1 MKKISVMLLAALM
14 LFAFVACNDD
24 ANDGKVAA
32 LGASDKKIAQEAY
45 AAVVK
50 DLGTPSGDV
59 TDKTLAD
66 VKVDNVDYTVK
77 YSFDLTKA
85 TGADAKATWKISIE
99 VTNDKAGDEAYK
111 MTFEL
116 GSADLDKN
124 ITVKVNDD
132 SYTVAA
138 ADIKGDN
145 KIGGIETT
153 DDPEKEDPEET
164 TPSVDPSGNEENDDT
179 QGDGGSEEA
188 GGSEGKDENGET
200 PDPII

>member
-1 MKKISVMLLAALM
+1 MKKISVILLAALM

-50 DLGTPSGDV
+50 ALGTPDKDV
-59 TDKTLAD
+59 PETALKDK
-66 VKVDNVDYTVK
+66 VEVDNVEYTVK
-77 YSFDLTKA
+77 YSFDLTEA
-85 TGADAKATWKISIE
+85 AGAAKDTWKISIE
-99 VTNDKAGDEAYK
+99 VSNGKKGDEAYK

-116 GSADLDKN
+116 GSADLGKN

-138 ADIKGDN
+138 NDIKGDN
-145 KIGGIETT
+145 KIGGIET
-153 DDPEKEDPEET
+153 DAPEQEDPEEE
-164 TPSVDPSGNEENDDT
+164 GNLS
-179 QGDGGSEEA
+179 GDGNDETNNDEPGVGEPVEGGEGSESTE
-188 GGSEGKDENGET
+188 KVD
-200 PDPII
+200 

>member
-32 LGASDKKIAQEAY
+32 LGTSDKEIAQAAY

-50 DLGTPSGDV
+50 DLGTPADDV
-59 TDKTLAD
+59 TNKPLAD
-66 VKVDNVDYTVK
+66 KVNVDNVEYTVK

-85 TGADAKATWKISIE
+85 TGADAKYTWKISIE
-99 VTNDKAGDEAYK
+99 VSNGKTGDEAYK

-138 ADIKGDN
+138 NDIKGDN
-145 KIGGIETT
+145 KIGGIET
-153 DDPEKEDPEET
+153 DAPEQEDPEEEGNL
-164 TPSVDPSGNEENDDT
+164 SGDGNDETNNDEP
-179 QGDGGSEEA
+179 GIGEPVEGGGGSESSA
-188 GGSEGKDENGET
+188 KVD
-200 PDPII
+200 

>member
-1 MKKISVMLLAALM
+1 MKKMMLVAAVMLLAALM

-32 LGASDKKIAQEAY
+32 LGTSDKEIAQAAY

-50 DLGTPSGDV
+50 ALGTP
-59 TDKTLAD
+59 TAD
-66 VKVDNVDYTVK
+66 VPDGTTKVTVGNAEYTVK
-77 YSFDLTKA
+77 YSFDLTEA
-85 TGADAKATWKISIE
+85 DGAEAKDTWKISIE
-99 VTNDKAGDEAYK
+99 VLNGKTDDEAYK

-138 ADIKGDN
+138 NDIKGNN
-145 KIGGIETT
+145 KISGIET
-153 DDPEKEDPEET
+153 DAPEQEDPEEEGNL
-164 TPSVDPSGNEENDDT
+164 SGDGNDETNNDEP
-179 QGDGGSEEA
+179 GIGEPVEGGGGSESSA
-188 GGSEGKDENGET
+188 KVD
-200 PDPII
+200 

>member
-50 DLGTPSGDV
+50 DLGTPSDDV
-59 TDKTLAD
+59 TDKTLNK
-66 VKVDNVDYTVK
+66 VNVDNVDYTVK
-77 YSFDLTKA
+77 YSFDLTEA

-99 VTNDKAGDEAYK
+99 VTNGKTGDEAYK

-164 TPSVDPSGNEENDDT
+164 TPSDDPSGNEENDDT

>member
-1 MKKISVMLLAALM
+1 MKKISVILLAALM

-50 DLGTPSGDV
+50 ALGTPDKDV
-59 TDKTLAD
+59 PETALKDK
-66 VKVDNVDYTVK
+66 VEVDNVEYTVK

-85 TGADAKATWKISIE
+85 TGADAKDTWKISIE
-99 VTNDKAGDEAYK
+99 VSNGKTGDEAYK

-138 ADIKGDN
+138 NDIKGDN
-145 KIGGIETT
+145 KIGGIET
-153 DDPEKEDPEET
+153 DAPEQEDPEEEGT
-164 TPSVDPSGNEENDDT
+164 VPGGDSSDNEGDSSQETEDGTSEDPEPLP
-179 QGDGGSEEA
+179 
-188 GGSEGKDENGET
+188 DEQ
-200 PDPII
+200 

>member
-50 DLGTPSGDV
+50 ALGTPTKDV
-59 TDKTLAD
+59 PETTLANK

-85 TGADAKATWKISIE
+85 TGADAKDTWKISIE
-99 VTNDKAGDEAYK
+99 VSNGKTGDEAYK

-116 GSADLDKN
+116 GSADLDKR
-124 ITVKVNDD
+124 IVVFD
-132 SYTVAA
+132 SL
-138 ADIKGDN
+138 
-145 KIGGIETT
+145 
-153 DDPEKEDPEET
+153 
-164 TPSVDPSGNEENDDT
+164 
-179 QGDGGSEEA
+179 
-188 GGSEGKDENGET
+188 
-200 PDPII
+200 

>member
-50 DLGTPSGDV
+50 ALGTPADDV

-66 VKVDNVDYTVK
+66 KVKVDNVEYTVK

-85 TGADAKATWKISIE
+85 TGADAKDTWKISIE
-99 VTNDKAGDEAYK
+99 VSNGKTGDEAYK

-138 ADIKGDN
+138 NDIKGDN
-145 KIGGIETT
+145 KIGGIET
-153 DDPEKEDPEET
+153 DAPEQEDPEEE
-164 TPSVDPSGNEENDDT
+164 GNLS
-179 QGDGGSEEA
+179 GDGNDETDNDESGVGEPVEGGEGSES
-188 GGSEGKDENGET
+188 SEKVD
-200 PDPII
+200 

>member
-32 LGASDKKIAQEAY
+32 LGTSDKEIAQAAY

-50 DLGTPSGDV
+50 DLGTPADDV

-66 VKVDNVDYTVK
+66 KVKVDNVEYTVK

-85 TGADAKATWKISIE
+85 TGADAKDTWKISIE
-99 VTNDKAGDEAYK
+99 VSNGKTGDEAYK

-138 ADIKGDN
+138 NDIKGDN
-145 KIGGIETT
+145 KIGGIET
-153 DDPEKEDPEET
+153 DAPEQEDPEEEGNL
-164 TPSVDPSGNEENDDT
+164 SGVGNDETNNDEP
-179 QGDGGSEEA
+179 GVGEPVEGGEGSESTE
-188 GGSEGKDENGET
+188 KVD
-200 PDPII
+200 

>member
-32 LGASDKKIAQEAY
+32 LGTSDKEIAQAAY

-50 DLGTPSGDV
+50 ALGTPI
-59 TDKTLAD
+59 AD
-66 VKVDNVDYTVK
+66 VPDGTTKVTVGNAEYTVK

-85 TGADAKATWKISIE
+85 AGADAKDTWKISIE
-99 VTNDKAGDEAYK
+99 VSNGKTGDEAYK

-116 GSADLDKN
+116 GSADLGKN

-138 ADIKGDN
+138 NDIKNGKD
-145 KIGGIETT
+145 IAGVET
-153 DDPEKEDPEET
+153 DPEEQ
-164 TPSVDPSGNEENDDT
+164 TPSDPEEEGAETDGNKG
-179 QGDGGSEEA
+179 GDSSSE
-188 GGSEGKDENGET
+188 DV
-200 PDPII
+200 I

>member
-32 LGASDKKIAQEAY
+32 LGASDKKIAQDAY

-50 DLGTPSGDV
+50 ALGTPA
-59 TDKTLAD
+59 AD
-66 VKVDNVDYTVK
+66 VPDGTTKVTVGNAEYTVK

-85 TGADAKATWKISIE
+85 DGADGADAKDTWKISIE
-99 VTNDKAGDEAYK
+99 VSNDKEGDAAYK

-116 GSADLDKN
+116 GSADLGKN

-138 ADIKGDN
+138 NDIKNGKD
-145 KIGGIETT
+145 IAGVET
-153 DDPEKEDPEET
+153 DPEEQTPTDPDEET
-164 TPSVDPSGNEENDDT
+164 TEPGGDDT
-179 QGDGGSEEA
+179 SGTGGGAQEGEVDGGNDMA
-188 GGSEGKDENGET
+188 DLPDGK
-200 PDPII
+200 PAV

>member
-188 GGSEGKDENGET
+188 GGAEGKDENGET

>member
-32 LGASDKKIAQEAY
+32 LGTSDKEIAQAAY

-50 DLGTPSGDV
+50 DLGTPADDV
-59 TDKTLAD
+59 NNETLAD
-66 VKVDNVDYTVK
+66 KVKVDNVEYTVK

-85 TGADAKATWKISIE
+85 TGADAKDTWKISIE
-99 VTNDKAGDEAYK
+99 VSNGKTGDEAYK

-138 ADIKGDN
+138 NDIKGDN
-145 KIGGIETT
+145 KIGGIET
-153 DDPEKEDPEET
+153 DAPEQEDPEEEGT
-164 TPSVDPSGNEENDDT
+164 VSGGDSSDNEGDSSQETEDGTSEDPEPLP
-179 QGDGGSEEA
+179 
-188 GGSEGKDENGET
+188 DEQ
-200 PDPII
+200 